1 MTFLP
6 YIRKPAKAVWQRI
19 TSRWIN
25 NRAKTSAECWL
36 RSGASHHTCM
46 TTSVG
51 REAWEDFARIA
62 GVELA
67 TIDANTKA
75 AEFERDLEISE
86 MYHRLNN
93 RH

>member
-1 MTFLP
+1 MTDLDKTDARLLLALCARP
-6 YIRKPAKAVWQRI
+6 
-19 TSRWIN
+19 
-25 NRAKTSAECWL
+25 RAT
-36 RSGASHHTCM
+36 
-46 TTSVG
+46 
-51 REAWEDFARIA
+51 

>member
-1 MTFLP
+1 MSKSNPPTLSVAS
-6 YIRKPAKAVWQRI
+6 RSPAD
-19 TSRWIN
+19 TSPPFR
-25 NRAKTSAECWL
+25 WL

>member
-1 MTFLP
+1 MACGS
-6 YIRKPAKAVWQRI
+6 RSR
-19 TSRWIN
+19 TSRPPP
-25 NRAKTSAECWL
+25 SAGCVPAPPTTPAL
-36 RSGASHHTCM
+36 